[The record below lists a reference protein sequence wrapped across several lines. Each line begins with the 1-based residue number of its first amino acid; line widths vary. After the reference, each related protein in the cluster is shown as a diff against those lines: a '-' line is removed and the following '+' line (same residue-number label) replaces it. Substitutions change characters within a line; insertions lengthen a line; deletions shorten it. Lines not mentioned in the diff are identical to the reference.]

1 MFKKIIVILIF
12 GFAASASF
20 AEERKKVEHSDGII
34 APDVVKIAE
43 ANEAYKIL
51 ETGKIIYSERDHFM
65 EDWFDTWNY
74 NVLEGGYFWQCIF
87 TGSFKYEVL
96 EGLKKATSEPM
107 SYSFRCYAYKPQPF
121 YDKTD

>member
-65 EDWFDTWNY
+65 EDWSDNWNY
-74 NVLEGGYFWQCIF
+74 NVLEGGYFWQCIVS
-87 TGSFKYEVL
+87 GS
-96 EGLKKATSEPM
+96 LKKETSKPM
-107 SYSFRCYAYKPQPF
+107 SYSFRCYAYEPQPF

>member
-20 AEERKKVEHSDGII
+20 AEERKKVEHPEGTFY

-65 EDWFDTWNY
+65 EDWYDTWNY
-74 NVLEGGYFWQCIF
+74 NVLEGGYFWQCIVS
-87 TGSFKYEVL
+87 GS
-96 EGLKKATSEPM
+96 LKKETSKPM
-107 SYSFRCYAYKPQPF
+107 SYSFRCYAYEPQPF